1 MCHCL
6 PWSEVESLLGYWPG
20 LGQPLTCETEGE
32 SQPSARSS
40 AGTGEGIA
48 EAELADGQCQA

>member
-1 MCHCL
+1 M
-6 PWSEVESLLGYWPG
+6 PWSEVESLLGSWPG

-48 EAELADGQCQA
+48 EAELADGQCQP